1 MNILVVGLGNDIL
14 GDDAV
19 GVLAARELKPQLE
32 GRAEVIETA
41 MHGLAILDLF
51 IGYEH
56 AILIDAIQTRKHP
69 PGTILE
75 IDPDT
80 LRPVYAPS
88 PHFAGLPEMLAIA
101 EQCELDFPGDFRIF
115 AIEVADPY
123 TIGGEMAP
131 AVRAA
136 IPEVCTLVIEAVEAI
151 SP

>member
-1 MNILVVGLGNDIL
+1 MNILVVGLANDIL

-32 GRAEVIETA
+32 GPAEVIETA

-56 AILIDAIQTRKHP
+56 AILIDAIQTREHP

-75 IDPDT
+75 IDPGD

-101 EQCELDFPGDFRIF
+101 EQCEIDFPDDFRIF
-115 AIEVADPY
+115 AIEVEDPY
-123 TIGGEMAP
+123 TIGGEMCP
-131 AVRAA
+131 AVQAS
-136 IPEVCTLVIEAVEAI
+136 IPAVCTRVIEAAEAI
-151 SP
+151 SS